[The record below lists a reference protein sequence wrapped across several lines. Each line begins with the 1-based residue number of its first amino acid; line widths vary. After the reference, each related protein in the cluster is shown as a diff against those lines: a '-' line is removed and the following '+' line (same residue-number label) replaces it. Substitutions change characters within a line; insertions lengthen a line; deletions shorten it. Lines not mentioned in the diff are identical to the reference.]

1 MRTPC
6 GYWLLELWNIEIM
19 KRWRIYNNYTDH
31 MSTPQIDLS
40 YVEFGYNSFPMIDM
54 CLLDPYLR
62 KWLEL
67 VFPVNKLVYYC
78 IYVHLC
84 AMLLV

>member
-1 MRTPC
+1 M
-6 GYWLLELWNIEIM
+6 WLLELWNIEIM

-31 MSTPQIDLS
+31 MSSPRIDFS

-54 CLLDPYLR
+54 CLLDPDLR

-67 VFPVNKLVYYC
+67 VFPVNKLVYYS
-78 IYVHLC
+78 IYVLC
-84 AMLLV
+84 Y

>member
-1 MRTPC
+1 M
-6 GYWLLELWNIEIM
+6 WLLELWNIEIM

-31 MSTPQIDLS
+31 MSTPRIDLS

-54 CLLDPYLR
+54 CLLDPDLR

-67 VFPVNKLVYYC
+67 VFPVNKLVYYS
-78 IYVHLC
+78 IYVLC
-84 AMLLV
+84 F